1 MSSRIEIQPQD
12 QSSPPAKKA
21 RIESP
26 SGVVDTP
33 NNAAST
39 SNKVSLKNLKRWSC
53 IEGGEPEIRGVDC
66 NDVTSGKE

>member
-1 MSSRIEIQPQD
+1 MSSRTEIQPQD

-39 SNKVSLKNLKRWSC
+39 SSKVSLLIRLKSEKRSLV
-53 IEGGEPEIRGVDC
+53 ISVAGQ
-66 NDVTSGKE
+66 